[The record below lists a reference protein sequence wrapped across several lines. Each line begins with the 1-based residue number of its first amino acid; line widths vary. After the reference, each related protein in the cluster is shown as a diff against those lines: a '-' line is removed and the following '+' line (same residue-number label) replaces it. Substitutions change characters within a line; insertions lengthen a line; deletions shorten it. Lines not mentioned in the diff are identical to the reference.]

1 MALPVARAELREMQ
15 DKAAALLDR
24 FGMSAR
30 AAAPAGSLSYGHQ
43 RRVEM
48 MRALALDPKV
58 LLLDEPVAGMN
69 DSEISD
75 LGRTFREIADSGI
88 AILLIEHNMRFV
100 LSLSEDVHVLD
111 SGRLIAS
118 GSPSA
123 IRRDPNVIKSY
134 LGDDY
139 A

>member
-1 MALPVARAELREMQ
+1 MQ

-111 SGRLIAS
+111 LGRLIAS